1 MAAER
6 PSITFAFQLLLFFYQ
21 EKQQFSGNPPT
32 SSLLLNNSCP
42 RMSRQPFLVTAEVRN
57 ENITPPVSTVDEEQ
71 EKEINNDSG
80 QPGKSN
86 CLALLRP

>member
-1 MAAER
+1 
-6 PSITFAFQLLLFFYQ
+6 
-21 EKQQFSGNPPT
+21 
-32 SSLLLNNSCP
+32 
-42 RMSRQPFLVTAEVRN
+42 MSRQPFLVTAEVGN